1 MITLSDIVKAKYRI
15 QSYIHKTPLMLSE
28 TLSDEVDAKVYVK
41 LESLQ
46 KTGAFKIRGILNKLL
61 ALTSE
66 GSIENALF
74 VTASSGNHGYGL
86 AYAAKLLGVK
96 ALVVVP
102 SYTPEKKWKA
112 IERTG
117 AKVLRK
123 GDNWNEAFSVAETL
137 AAEESGVLVHPFDDD
152 EIISGQGTIALEIL
166 EEISEAPDYFLA
178 SIGGGSMISANSLV
192 FKELSPDTKVIG
204 LQTYGADAM
213 YQSFKNGELTSIEKI
228 SSKVESFATLEVS
241 ERTFDLTSR
250 FVDEIIR
257 LNDEDCRRAAVFM
270 LERSNI
276 LLEWSASI
284 CVSAVLNRSFGY
296 AEGSSIVL
304 TLCGGNYNLLELDR
318 DLARYSDVL
327 GGDSELANLN

>member
-1 MITLSDIVKAKYRI
+1 MITLGNVVKAKYRI
-15 QSYIHKTPLMLSE
+15 QSFIHNTPLMLSE
-28 TLSDEVDAKVYVK
+28 TLSDEAGAKVYVK

-61 ALTSE
+61 SLKDSKSFE
-66 GSIENALF
+66 DSLF

-96 ALVVVP
+96 GIVVVP
-102 SYTPEKKWKA
+102 AYTPEKKWKA
-112 IERTG
+112 IQRTG
-117 AKVLRK
+117 SIVVRE
-123 GDNWNEAFSVAETL
+123 GNNWNQSFKIAKDI
-137 AAEESGVLVHPFDDD
+137 AAKEGGEVIHPFDDD

-166 EEISEAPDYFLA
+166 QDIPEPPDFFLA

-192 FKELSPDTKVIG
+192 FKELSPETRVIG

-213 YQSFKNGELTSIEKI
+213 YQSYQAGELVTLKEIT
-228 SSKVESFATLEVS
+228 SKVESFATVEVS
-241 ERTFDLTSR
+241 KRTFDLTHK

-257 LNDEDCRRAAVFM
+257 LDDEACRQAAVFM

-284 CVSAVLNRSFGY
+284 CASAVLNKSF
-296 AEGSSIVL
+296 SFDRDSTIVL
-304 TLCGGNYNLLELDR
+304 TLCGGNYNLAELDE
-318 DLARYSDVL
+318 DLSNYFNSS
-327 GGDSELANLN
+327 GNLS